1 MGSIINKY
9 NIDFSKEEIKE
20 EIIRL
25 TNQLWK
31 LIPMWENNEDWK
43 KQLNTVIVDIAGKD
57 EIFLHNS
64 HFLQLLSKLEGIRVL
79 EEIEFNIYRKTIFEC
94 INLIN
99 EVDKNG
105 N

>member
-1 MGSIINKY
+1 MPNKY
-9 NIDFSKEEIKE
+9 NINFSKEEIKN

-31 LIPMWENNEDWK
+31 LIPMWENNEDWE
-43 KQLNTVIVDIAGKD
+43 KQLNTVILDIAGKD

-64 HFLQLLSKLEGIRVL
+64 HFLQLLSKLEGLRV
-79 EEIEFNIYRKTIFEC
+79 EEVEFNIYRKTIFEC

-99 EVDKNG
+99 EVDRNA

>member
-1 MGSIINKY
+1 MLNKY
-9 NIDFSKEEIKE
+9 NIYFSEEEIKN

-31 LIPMWENNEDWK
+31 LIPMWENNEDWN
-43 KQLNTVIVDIAGKD
+43 KQLETVIIDIAGKD
-57 EIFLHNS
+57 EIFLHDS
-64 HFLQLLSKLEGIRVL
+64 HFLQLLSKLEGIHNK
-79 EEIEFNIYRKTIFEC
+79 ETEFNIFRKTVFEC

-105 N
+105 